1 MFGIVK
7 KVFGTAQ
14 SRKLKKYS
22 SIVTEINRIEIE
34 YQTLGDAAFK
44 EKFDSLRKRA
54 IDGADLK
61 DLLPEAYA
69 VVKNV
74 CRRLMGTEINV
85 SGYNQH
91 WDMIPYDVQLLGAVA
106 LFNGSI
112 TEMQTGEGK
121 TLTATLPLLL
131 YALSGKAVHLVTVND
146 YLAKRDCEWTGSIFR
161 WLGLTTG
168 SLTSDTD
175 PRQRAAIYQSNII
188 YGTASEFGFDYLR
201 DHSMANEKSEQVQ
214 SGHFFAIIDE
224 VDSILIDEAR
234 TPLIISGPA
243 KQTQQ
248 MYDTL
253 KDPVAALVKL
263 QREFCSSLAA
273 SAQRKLERLGVWKE
287 SLDPISL
294 DKEGLLE
301 KTEALVQMWIVSK
314 GMPSHKV
321 IRRLRE
327 HPDLRADLE
336 KIDTSFYDKQKE
348 DERAEK
354 LSELYIIVDERANDY
369 ELTDK
374 GIAAWTDIAG
384 SEHADDFTM
393 ADLGH
398 EYGLIDSDTEMSSSE
413 KIEAKTALQSRDALH
428 KERYHNIKQ
437 MLRAHLLMEKDIEY
451 IIQEGK
457 VVIID
462 ENTGRPQPGRRF
474 SDGLHQAIEAK
485 ESVPIQEETQTY
497 ATITLQNYFRMYDH
511 LAGMSGTV
519 MTEARE
525 FKEIYKLES
534 IAIPTYKKCV
544 RHDAQDE
551 VYMTRREKYN
561 AILAEVKAVHETGRP
576 ILIGTESVEVS
587 ETLSRIFNQNNLKH
601 TVLNARH
608 HAQEAEIISQAGRL
622 GAITLATNMAGRGT
636 DIKLGEGVAALGG
649 LHVIGATRHHSR
661 RIDRQ
666 LRGRSARLGDPGSS
680 KFFVS
685 FEDELLRM
693 FASPKMTALL
703 QRLRPPEG
711 EAISAPMLTRSIE
724 TAQKRLE
731 ARNFTMR
738 KHTLEY
744 DDVMN
749 RQRKEL
755 YSFRQDAIEAK
766 SILTFVYEL
775 LQDFCVQVS
784 EHCPRPF
791 EPHFFASA
799 MSENFPISF
808 ADSEL
813 LLTEPKEMEK
823 KALQKLVQ
831 AFKQKVEGQKRE
843 IEEHAKSLDSLVK
856 AGLIENQDRNSDMII
871 AQVLRSILVSTI
883 DSLWQEHLLHI
894 DHLRSEVHM
903 RSVGQ
908 KDPLVEFKH
917 ESFALF
923 DRFSCKMR
931 KEIAQRLFAF
941 HINLP
946 DVDELKSQLM
956 RAQMG
961 GGMHFFGGHDEMEAE
976 PTTPMEIPVTP
987 QEVD

>member
-1 MFGIVK
+1 MFGIAK
-7 KVFGTAQ
+7 KIFGTAQ
-14 SRKLKKYS
+14 SRKLKKYR
-22 SIVTEINRIEIE
+22 SIVAEINRIEIE
-34 YQTLGDAAFK
+34 YQTLSDTSVR
-44 EKFDSLRKRA
+44 EKVVALQKRA
-54 IDGADLK
+54 QEGVELAT
-61 DLLPEAYA
+61 LLPEAYA
-69 VVKNV
+69 LVKNA
-74 CRRLMGTEINV
+74 CRRLVGSEINV
-85 SGYNQH
+85 SGYKGR
-91 WDMIPYDVQLLGAVA
+91 WDMVPYDVQLLGAIA

-121 TLTATLPLLL
+121 TLTASLPLFL
-131 YALSGKAVHLVTVND
+131 YALSGNAVHLVTVND

-168 SLTSDTD
+168 ALTSET
-175 PRQRAAIYQSNII
+175 PPEARREIYKCNVI

-201 DHSMANEKSEQVQ
+201 DHSMAQERSEQVQ
-214 SGHFFAIIDE
+214 SGHFFAVIDE

-248 MYDTL
+248 MYSEL
-253 KDPVAALVKL
+253 KDPVSQIVRL
-263 QREFCSSLAA
+263 QQAECSSIAA
-273 SAQRKLERLGVWKE
+273 NAQKRLERLGVWKE
-287 SLDPISL
+287 SSTPITL
-294 DKEGLLE
+294 DKEGQIE
-301 KTEALVQMWIVSK
+301 KMEALTDIWVVSR
-314 GMPSHKV
+314 GIPGHKV
-321 IRRLRE
+321 VRRLRE
-327 HPDLRADLE
+327 HPDLRAALE

-348 DERAEK
+348 KERDER
-354 LSELYIIVDERANDY
+354 LSVLHIIVDERANDY

-374 GIAAWTDIAG
+374 GIAAWTEIAG
-384 SEHADDFTM
+384 KEHADDFTM

-398 EYGLIDSDTEMSSSE
+398 AYGLIDSDESLSE
-413 KIEAKTALQSRDALH
+413 TDKIEAKTALQARDARH

-437 MLRAHLLMEKDIEY
+437 LLRAHLLMEKDIEY
-451 IIQEGK
+451 IVQEGK
-457 VVIID
+457 IVIID

-485 ESVPIQEETQTY
+485 ENVPIQEETQTY

-525 FKEIYKLES
+525 FKEIYKVDT
-534 IAIPTYKKCV
+534 IAIPTYKPCI
-544 RHDAQDE
+544 RTDAQDE

-561 AILAEVKAVHETGRP
+561 AILAEVSAVHATGRP
-576 ILIGTESVEVS
+576 VLIGTESVEVS
-587 ETLSRIFNQNNLKH
+587 ETLSRIFKQNGLPH

-608 HAQEAEIISQAGRL
+608 HEKEAEIISKAGAH

-636 DIKLGEGVAALGG
+636 DIKLGEGVASLGG

-685 FEDELLRM
+685 FEDDLLRM

-731 ARNFTMR
+731 QRNFSIR

-749 RQRKEL
+749 KQRQEL
-755 YSFRQDAIEAK
+755 YRFRQEAIEAK
-766 SILTFVYEL
+766 SILTFIYEL
-775 LQDFCVQVS
+775 LQDFCMQVS
-784 EHCPRPF
+784 DGCPKPF
-791 EPHFFASA
+791 DAGFFAA
-799 MSENFPISF
+799 TMSENFPISF
-808 ADSEL
+808 TEAEL
-813 LLTEPKEMEK
+813 LITEPEEMEK

-831 AFKQKVEGQKRE
+831 AFKQKVEGQKAAVK
-843 IEEHAKSLDSLVK
+843 EHESQLEPLIR
-856 AGLIENQDRNSDMII
+856 AGLIEKGIGDPEMIT
-871 AQVLRSILVSTI
+871 AQVLRSILISTI

-894 DHLRSEVHM
+894 DHVRSEMQM

-923 DRFSCKMR
+923 ERFSNKMR
-931 KEIAQRLFAF
+931 SEVARRLFAF

-946 DVDELKSQLM
+946 DVDQLKEHLL

-961 GGMHFFGGHDEMEAE
+961 GGMHFFAEHDAMADEATAPIE
-976 PTTPMEIPVTP
+976 E
-987 QEVD
+987 